1 MLTCCF
7 GNILIWSPHVDIET
21 GWHKTNILDFV
32 PSILK
37 LSLSWLRGS
46 VWRRKG
52 IWMIKGDF
60 SNEWNCQL
68 IVFKLFN
75 SSMNQMPLCWWRV
88 ASCGWIHSNGNE
100 SWANNP
106 VKTGGLPRQNID
118 GMTKVTRSKKLTT
131 EKTRVEWTKDLMINW
146 KWSTDWCIRRDTEQ
160 RTAIIARPRKSF
172 F

>member
-21 GWHKTNILDFV
+21 SWHKTNILDFV

-46 VWRRKG
+46 VCRCKR

-88 ASCGWIHSNGNE
+88 ASWGEFTAMETKVERIIRSKQ
-100 SWANNP
+100 ADYV
-106 VKTGGLPRQNID
+106 VKTLTAWRRWFDQRSWRQRRQGLNGQKIWWLIENGRLA
-118 GMTKVTRSKKLTT
+118 GAWGEKLSS
-131 EKTRVEWTKDLMINW
+131 VL
-146 KWSTDWCIRRDTEQ
+146 
-160 RTAIIARPRKSF
+160 F
-172 F
+172 